1 VAAWRRVGSQRMPW
15 QSDPLQGDP
24 ISNHHAVMAATEA
37 LAVALAR
44 QRLDLQG
51 KGKGEARRACG
62 PACVFGCACKG
73 KGKSSAMMRARDA
86 YKGKGEQLSWAAHTT
101 QAPTTEEP
109 TTEKP
114 TTEEP
119 TTEEHGT
126 GTMSAASPALIGK
139 GGYEA
144 MEPPFPKFSPPP
156 GLSRRTPKLQNA
168 KCTVQMITTDS
179 FNSRSQ
185 QKIATADLSRAMSLC
200 HCTVHLQNAEDQ
212 RKGAQLTP
220 PTMETTAAPTTEVPS
235 EADVM
240 YYKMRGQCAKCK
252 LYINTDAQGFM
263 LHHPRGWCEY
273 CNEVLD

>member
-1 VAAWRRVGSQRMPW
+1 V
-15 QSDPLQGDP
+15 
-24 ISNHHAVMAATEA
+24 
-37 LAVALAR
+37 
-44 QRLDLQG
+44 
-51 KGKGEARRACG
+51 
-62 PACVFGCACKG
+62 
-73 KGKSSAMMRARDA
+73 
-86 YKGKGEQLSWAAHTT
+86 SWAAHTT

-235 EADVM
+235 EAEVK
-240 YYKMRGQCAKCK
+240 YYKERGQCAKCK
-252 LYINTDAQGFM
+252 LYLNTDAQGFM

>member
-1 VAAWRRVGSQRMPW
+1 
-15 QSDPLQGDP
+15 
-24 ISNHHAVMAATEA
+24 
-37 LAVALAR
+37 
-44 QRLDLQG
+44 
-51 KGKGEARRACG
+51 
-62 PACVFGCACKG
+62 
-73 KGKSSAMMRARDA
+73 MMRARDA

-212 RKGAQLTP
+212 GKGAQLTP
-220 PTMETTAAPTTEVPS
+220 PTIDTTEAPTTEAPTIDTTEAPTTEAPTIDTTEAPTTEVPS
-235 EADVM
+235 KADVM
-240 YYKMRGQCAKCK
+240 HYKMRGQCAKCK
-252 LYINTDAQGFM
+252 LYINTDEQGFM

-273 CNEVLD
+273 CAEVLD